1 MPSFKLQESDI
12 MNRYDKIYDSN
23 LVELLDFIN
32 SQSNMN
38 IVSVFQDNMG
48 YYVAVVEKK
57 V

>member
-1 MPSFKLQESDI
+1 M

-23 LVELLDFIN
+23 LVELLDFVN

-57 V
+57 I